1 MAFPATYN
9 FSYYQGDTLN
19 FVIKP
24 KQSTGDPFPVTSS
37 TYSPFFRIDTERGR
51 ADGLGKNAEATITV
65 GGEISCTITPTVGNT
80 LVAGTTYYYDVS
92 IEKNGDPSVKYTLLT
107 GTITVT
113 ADIAAGP

>member
-9 FSYYQGDTLN
+9 VNYYQGDTLN

-24 KQSTGDPFPVTSS
+24 KQSTGDVFPVTSS
-37 TYSPFFRIDTERGR
+37 TYDAFFRIDTQRGR
-51 ADGLGKNAEATITV
+51 ADGLGINAQATIASN
-65 GGEISCTITPTVGNT
+65 EISCTITPAIGNS

-92 IEKNGDPSVKYTLLT
+92 IERIGNPAIKYTLLT